1 MERREFLKKTSFVAG
16 LTLVPSLPL
25 LANDKDV
32 KKITILHT
40 NDQHSRIE
48 PFEVSTNAK
57 TSNKG
62 GFARRSTM
70 IHKIRQ
76 QEKNVLLLDAGD
88 VFQGTPYFN
97 MFGGELEYKLMSK
110 LGYDAGTIGNHEYD
124 NGLQGIKKALPHA
137 NFDIVSSNYDFS
149 NTILNGLIKPYK
161 IIVKDGIKI
170 GIFAVGVELHGLV
183 DPKMYQETKYLDP
196 IETAQHYTNKLRKEE
211 KCDLVICLSH
221 IGYGY
226 ENDPNKVCD
235 TILAKKTKD
244 IDFIIGGHTHTFL
257 PEPEV
262 HLNADN
268 KPVLVN
274 QVGWAG
280 LFLGRVD
287 FNFHKGKLKGFTSY
301 KLNEMEINE
310 FV

>member
-1 MERREFLKKTSFVAG
+1 MERRDFIKKASIATS
-16 LTLVPSLPL
+16 LTLLPSIPL
-25 LANDKDV
+25 LANNKDV

-48 PFEVSTNAK
+48 PFEVSKNQK

-70 IHKIRQ
+70 IHEIRQ

-110 LGYDAGTIGNHEYD
+110 MKYDAGTIGNHEFD
-124 NGLQGIKKALPHA
+124 PGLDGFKKALNFA
-137 NFDIVSSNYDFS
+137 EFDILSSNYDFS
-149 NTILNGLIKPYK
+149 KTILDGAFKPYK
-161 IIVKDGIKI
+161 IIKKDGLKI
-170 GIFAVGVELHGLV
+170 GIFAVGVELYGLV
-183 DPKMYQETKYLDP
+183 DPRMYKETVYLDP
-196 IETAQHYTNKLRKEE
+196 IEIAQHYADKLRNEE

-221 IGYGY
+221 LGY
-226 ENDPNKVCD
+226 EYKGESKVSD
-235 TILAKKTKD
+235 VVLAKKTKN

-257 PEPEV
+257 DEPEV
-262 HLNADN
+262 HLNVDH
-268 KPVLVN
+268 KPVLIN

-280 LFLGRVD
+280 LYLGRVD
-287 FNFHKGKLKGFTSY
+287 FIFEKGKLKNYTAY
-301 KLNEMEINE
+301 RLDDMVIAEY
-310 FV
+310 V

>member
-1 MERREFLKKTSFVAG
+1 MERRDFIKKTSIAAG
-16 LTLVPSLPL
+16 LTLVPNIPL
-25 LANDKDV
+25 LANTNDV
-32 KKITILHT
+32 KRITILHT

-48 PFEVSTNAK
+48 PFEVSTNPV

-76 QEKNVLLLDAGD
+76 EEKNVLLLDAGD
-88 VFQGTPYFN
+88 VFQGTPYFS
-97 MFGGELEYKLMSK
+97 MFGGELEYKLMTK
-110 LGYDAGTIGNHEYD
+110 MGYDAGTIGNHEYD
-124 NGLQGIKKALPHA
+124 NGLDGLKKALPHA
-137 NFDIVSSNYDFS
+137 GFDILSSNYDFT
-149 NTILNGLIKPYK
+149 NTILEGTFKPYK
-161 IIVKDGIKI
+161 IIKKDGIKI

-183 DPKMYQETKYLDP
+183 DPRIYKETKYLDP
-196 IETAQHYTNKLRKEE
+196 IEIAQHYANKLRNEE

-221 IGYGY
+221 LGYAYPG
-226 ENDPNKVCD
+226 ENKVSD
-235 TILAKKTKD
+235 VVLAKKTKD

-257 PEPEV
+257 KEPEV
-262 HLNADN
+262 HQNSNN

-274 QVGWAG
+274 QVGWSG

-287 FNFHKGKLKGFTSY
+287 FNFHKGKLKGYTTY
-301 KLNEMEINE
+301 NLKDMEINE